1 MPHTSGALAMKH
13 VLFFALIPVMVI
25 LVGCGSQEPMKAG
38 SGRHALTT
46 PAAKPGPA
54 ADSSSFISA
63 AVEPQKAEE
72 NTRRAAEPP
81 AGRKIVFTGTLELEV
96 KEFSEARTRLDEFV
110 TTAKGYFAKTDISGD
125 SGTKRSGTFVVK
137 VPVEHFHRLVDDLT
151 TLGNPTKNHTDS
163 QDVTD
168 EFIDVTA
175 RVKTL
180 KAEEEVLN
188 KLLKDA
194 AGRLEDV
201 FKIREQIRSN
211 RHEIEK
217 SEGRLIAL
225 EKLSALST
233 LTVTLRE
240 IQAYVAPVVP
250 VATPPSAPAFADRAG
265 KTWGE
270 SFAAL
275 ATVCQNVALV
285 FVALAPW
292 SPLLIV
298 AGLGLW
304 AARRYYVRNPATA

>member
-1 MPHTSGALAMKH
+1 MAHDTQFVSTQA
-13 VLFFALIPVMVI
+13 
-25 LVGCGSQEPMKAG
+25 EPPKADDN
-38 SGRHALTT
+38 A
-46 PAAKPGPA
+46 
-54 ADSSSFISA
+54 
-63 AVEPQKAEE
+63 
-72 NTRRAAEPP
+72 RRAAEPP
-81 AGRKIVFTGTLELEV
+81 AGRKIIFTGTLELDV

-110 TTAKGYFAKTDISGD
+110 RTAHGYFAKTDISGD

-137 VPVEHFHRLVDDLT
+137 VPVEHFQGLVDDLT

-168 EFIDVTA
+168 EFVDVTA
-175 RVKTL
+175 RVKNL

-201 FKIREQIRSN
+201 FKIREQIRTN

-225 EKLSALST
+225 EKLAALST

-240 IQAYVAPVVP
+240 IQAYVAAVVP
-250 VATPPSAPAFADRAG
+250 VATPPSTPAFADRAG
-265 KTWGE
+265 QTWGE

-275 ATVCQNVALV
+275 TTVGQTVALV
-285 FVALAPW
+285 FVAIAPW
-292 SPLLIV
+292 TPLLLV

-304 AARRYYVRNPATA
+304 AARRYHLNRPATA